1 LKVFDFLDLSNPVE
15 IFWTV
20 QSHQLLPD
28 NSLIL
33 FNFAKHA
40 GVKLAPVAGDNFNPA
55 LLLQGLK
62 LLPVNVDYVFIDD
75 SYDPIT
81 LSDLRIQETVELV
94 TQHFTNSHVI
104 FLSSKCSHYHSNEK
118 HILWYPF
125 FLLTKYP
132 TVIQPRQHRIG
143 CLNRRNALH
152 RIWLMHN
159 LLSQNLIDHD
169 RDIFSIAFANVYDH
183 RLDNRID
190 AWLGLGN
197 TNYNTLIAQYPDSI
211 ATIPDNFPND
221 HGILHPAWHTAITIV
236 TETECDELGIITEKT
251 AKALAAK
258 CCWIAYTGSDCIR
271 VLTNLGFETQLFDQH
286 ATGRNID
293 PIVQVCR
300 DLDTESAAMDY
311 YHSKLPQIEH
321 NKQHLDHGWLTQYA
335 PKLKQALGLL

>member
-1 LKVFDFLDLSNPVE
+1 MKVFDFLDLSGPAE

-20 QSHQLLPD
+20 QPYRLLPD

-33 FNFAKHA
+33 LNFAKHA
-40 GVKLAPVAGDNFNPA
+40 GANFDPA
-55 LLLQGLK
+55 LLSQRLK
-62 LLPVNVDYVFIDD
+62 QLPVNVDYVFIDD
-75 SYDPIT
+75 SYDPVT
-81 LSDLRIQETVELV
+81 LSDLRIQETIELV
-94 TQHFTNSHVI
+94 AQHFTNSHVI
-104 FLSSKCSHYHSNEK
+104 FLSSKCSHYYSDEK

-132 TVIQPRQHRIG
+132 TVIQPRQQRIG

-159 LLSQNLIDHD
+159 LLSQGLIDHD
-169 RDIFSIAFANVYDH
+169 RDIFSMAFAGVYDQDRVH
-183 RLDNRID
+183 HMID
-190 AWLGLGN
+190 TWLGLGN
-197 TNYNTLIAQYPDSI
+197 TNYNTLIAQYPNSI

-221 HGILHPAWHTAITIV
+221 HGILHPARHTAITIV
-236 TETECDELGIITEKT
+236 TETDCDELGIITEKT
-251 AKALAAK
+251 AKAMAAR

-271 VLTNLGFETQLFDQH
+271 VLTDLGFETQLFDQH

-300 DLDTESAAMDY
+300 DLDTKSAAMDY

-321 NKQHLDHGWLTQYA
+321 NQQHLEHGWLTQYV
-335 PKLKQALGLL
+335 PKLKQALDLL

>member
-1 LKVFDFLDLSNPVE
+1 MKVFDFLNLSGPVE
-15 IFWTV
+15 IFWTTGPYR
-20 QSHQLLPD
+20 LLPD
-28 NSLIL
+28 NSLTL

-40 GVKLAPVAGDNFNPA
+40 GTNSNTA
-55 LLLQGLK
+55 LLSQGLK
-62 LLPVNVDYVFIDD
+62 QLPANVDYVFIDD
-75 SYDPIT
+75 SYDPVI
-81 LSDLRIQETVELV
+81 LSDLKIQATIELV
-94 TQHFTNSHVI
+94 AQHFTNSHVI
-104 FLSSKCSHYHSNEK
+104 FLSSKCSHYYSDEK

-125 FLLTKYP
+125 FLLTEYP
-132 TVIQPRQHRIG
+132 TVIQPKQRRIG

-159 LLSQNLIDHD
+159 LLSQGLIDHD
-169 RDIFSIAFANVYDH
+169 RDIFSIAFANVYNHH
-183 RLDNRID
+183 RLDDRID
-190 AWLGLGN
+190 EWVGNDN
-197 TNYNTLIAQYPDSI
+197 TNYNKLIAQYPNSI

-236 TETECDELGIITEKT
+236 TETECDKLGIITEKT
-251 AKALAAK
+251 AKAMAAR

-300 DLDTESAAMDY
+300 DLGTESAAMDY

-321 NKQHLDHGWLTQYA
+321 NKQHLDHGWLTQYV

>member
-1 LKVFDFLDLSNPVE
+1 MRVFDFLDLSEPVE

-20 QSHQLLPD
+20 QPYRILPD

-33 FNFAKHA
+33 LNFAKHA
-40 GVKLAPVAGDNFNPA
+40 GANFDPA
-55 LLLQGLK
+55 LLSQRLK
-62 LLPVNVDYVFIDD
+62 QLPVNVDYVFIDD
-75 SYDPIT
+75 SYDPVT
-81 LSDLRIQETVELV
+81 LSDLRIQETIELV
-94 TQHFTNSHVI
+94 AQHFTNSHVI
-104 FLSSKCSHYHSNEK
+104 FLSSKCSHYYSDEK

-125 FLLTKYP
+125 FLLTEYP
-132 TVIQPRQHRIG
+132 TVIQPRQRRIG
-143 CLNRRNALH
+143 CLNRKNALH

-159 LLSQNLIDHD
+159 LLSQGLIDHN
-169 RDIFSIAFANVYDH
+169 RDIFSIAFANVYDNH
-183 RLDNRID
+183 RLDDRID
-190 AWLGLGN
+190 EWVGN
-197 TNYNTLIAQYPDSI
+197 DSTNYNKLIAQYPNSI

-236 TETECDELGIITEKT
+236 TETECDDLGIITEKT
-251 AKALAAK
+251 AKAMAAR

-311 YHSKLPQIEH
+311 YNSKLLQIEH
-321 NKQHLDHGWLTQYA
+321 NKQHLDHGWLTQYV